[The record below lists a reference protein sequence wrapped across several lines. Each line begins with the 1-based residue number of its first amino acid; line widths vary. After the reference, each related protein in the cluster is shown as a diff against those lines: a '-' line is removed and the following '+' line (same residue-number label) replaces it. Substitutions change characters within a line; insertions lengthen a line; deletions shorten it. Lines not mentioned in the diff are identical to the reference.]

1 MCSELG
7 HGDVVCLATRR
18 VPRSRCVRPI
28 SASQHST
35 YEYPYSPAPGS
46 SSSAVTRRACTRW
59 VAPTVTEAPSVSRRS
74 FVRFGGSPE
83 PVGSFR
89 PDRVGLR
96 LPRFCP
102 RTRIWLFSYAICGD
116 RPSDTPVASSAR
128 PAHFLLFRP
137 LSRRCAIRRRPP
149 DRFPSGRR
157 DANRRFHDPR
167 CLPSASASRLLLIR
181 YRSRP

>member
-116 RPSDTPVASSAR
+116 RPSDTPVASPTR
-128 PAHFLLFRP
+128 PAHF
-137 LSRRCAIRRRPP
+137 SRFLGGARGGESRQIVSPSAAVTQTEDFAIRGA
-149 DRFPSGRR
+149 FPRQVLHVS
-157 DANRRFHDPR
+157 F
-167 CLPSASASRLLLIR
+167 
-181 YRSRP
+181 